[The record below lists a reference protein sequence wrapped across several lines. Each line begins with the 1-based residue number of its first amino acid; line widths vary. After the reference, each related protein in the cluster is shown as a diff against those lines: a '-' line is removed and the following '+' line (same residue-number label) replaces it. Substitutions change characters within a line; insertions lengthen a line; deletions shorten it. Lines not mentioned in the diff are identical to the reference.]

1 MIVVMAAVDAAD
13 DEISAAALAQLQ
25 AWLQQ
30 RPTWKHK
37 PRLARRARRSAS
49 TPPAQQRRVFFDAAA
64 GDDDERWGAA
74 SDGDDDGLAV
84 EDEAKRYAASLM
96 LPAQLDLFCEKNK
109 LSALRRT
116 RRLSNRSYREE
127 MAPLRVFGAIRPTP
141 SRAAGQTGPRVR
153 HALRPH
159 GERHRGPAPSPRTSA
174 GPGIPARN
182 RTIRARP
189 GTNGGVGLKR
199 GGAYVEAWLK
209 AGCCG
214 LGPGRPGAVA
224 RLRPRARPVCAHHVS
239 TAPVT
244 PRARP
249 RCGA

>member
-1 MIVVMAAVDAAD
+1 MAALDATD

-109 LSALRRT
+109 LSALRRK

-127 MAPLRVFGAIRPTP
+127 MAPLGVLGAIRPTNVP
-141 SRAAGQTGPRVR
+141 NLTLLSVQ
-153 HALRPH
+153 
-159 GERHRGPAPSPRTSA
+159 
-174 GPGIPARN
+174 
-182 RTIRARP
+182 RARDCHV
-189 GTNGGVGLKR
+189 TD
-199 GGAYVEAWLK
+199 EALC
-209 AGCCG
+209 ALAHGCPIIGNDFVHETEFMCG
-214 LGPGRPGAVA
+214 LSVNNAFP
-224 RLRPRARPVCAHHVS
+224 HHEIHCLCHSKVLHQQPLP
-239 TAPVT
+239 TFI
-244 PRARP
+244 R
-249 RCGA
+249 